1 MLKVLSLLAR
11 RLSSLLFT
19 DLWIIMLPVI
29 TVTIKIF
36 LLFETFN
43 VFFDV
48 D

>member
-29 TVTIKIF
+29 AVTIKIF